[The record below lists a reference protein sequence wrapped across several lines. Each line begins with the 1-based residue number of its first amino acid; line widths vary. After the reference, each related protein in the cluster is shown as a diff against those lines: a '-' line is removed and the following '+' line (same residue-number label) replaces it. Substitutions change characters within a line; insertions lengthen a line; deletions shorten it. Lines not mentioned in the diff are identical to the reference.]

1 VAFETIDFHVEDGI
15 ARLTLDRPDAANAMN
30 MELGRELFEAA
41 IACDERADIRAVL
54 LTGAGKMFSAGG
66 DLRYFAS
73 RGDELGAALK
83 ELTGNLHAAIAR
95 LAQMDAPVVC
105 AVNGMA
111 AGAGF
116 SLAASC
122 DYVIAA
128 ASAKFTL
135 AYTAAGLSPDGS
147 ATWFLPRLVGLR
159 RARELMLTNRM
170 LSAEEARDMG
180 IVDRV
185 VDDEQLGAEALEQ
198 AEAFAAGPTRAFG
211 ATKRLLQESWANGL
225 ETQMDREGRSIADLT
240 RTADAKEGI
249 DAFLAKRKPDFKGA

>member
-1 VAFETIDFHVEDGI
+1 MAFETIDFRVEDGI

-111 AGAGF
+111 AGA
-116 SLAASC
+116 
-122 DYVIAA
+122 
-128 ASAKFTL
+128 
-135 AYTAAGLSPDGS
+135 
-147 ATWFLPRLVGLR
+147 
-159 RARELMLTNRM
+159 
-170 LSAEEARDMG
+170 
-180 IVDRV
+180 
-185 VDDEQLGAEALEQ
+185 
-198 AEAFAAGPTRAFG
+198 
-211 ATKRLLQESWANGL
+211 
-225 ETQMDREGRSIADLT
+225 
-240 RTADAKEGI
+240 
-249 DAFLAKRKPDFKGA
+249 